1 LGDELAGAGAV
12 EALVMVHAS
21 EPALVIDAP
30 LGELD
35 GWGRRRRLCNNCSGA
50 GGACPAA
57 GAGGNNRS
65 GQGVGALCG

>member
-12 EALVMVHAS
+12 EALVMVHAL

-35 GWGRRRRLCNNCSGA
+35 DWGRRRRLGNNCSGQ
-50 GGACPAA
+50 GARAP
-57 GAGGNNRS
+57 RL
-65 GQGVGALCG
+65 GQEATTVLGKGWAPCG